1 MERREGEIVGAA
13 CVRPSSVQIKAEKKQ
28 GNSETENKCIKKKK
42 NMKCD
47 IVLAGVGGQGI
58 LSIATVL
65 GLAAVENNLYLK
77 QAETHGM
84 SQRGGAV
91 QSYLRL
97 SDKPI
102 FSDLIPSGEA
112 QLILSV
118 EPLESL
124 RYLNF
129 LSAEGYVIT
138 NTTPFINIT
147 DYPEPEDVMKSL
159 EKLPRVVAIDA
170 EEVAKHAGNIKSSNM
185 VMLGAAS
192 PFIDLPLNSLE
203 QAIRDIFNRKGQEIV
218 DINLKAFHAGRAFSE
233 EKINRLK

>member
-1 MERREGEIVGAA
+1 
-13 CVRPSSVQIKAEKKQ
+13 
-28 GNSETENKCIKKKK
+28 
-42 NMKCD
+42 MKCD

-65 GLAAVENNLYLK
+65 GFAAVEKNLYLK

-97 SDKPI
+97 SDQTI
-102 FSDLIPSGEA
+102 YSDLIPSGQA

-124 RYLNF
+124 RYLSF
-129 LSAEGYVIT
+129 LAPDGYVIT
-138 NTTPFINIT
+138 NTTPFINIP
-147 DYPEPEDVMKSL
+147 DYPDPEMVLKTIH
-159 EKLPRVVAIDA
+159 KLPRYVAIDA
-170 EEVAKHAGNIKSSNM
+170 ERVAKDEGNVKASNM

-192 PFIDLPLNSLE
+192 PFIELPLSSLE
-203 QAIRDIFNRKGQEIV
+203 QGIREIFARKGADIV
-218 DINLKAFHAGRAFSE
+218 ELNLRAFHAGRAFSE
-233 EKINRLK
+233 QQLKEIL

>member
-1 MERREGEIVGAA
+1 
-13 CVRPSSVQIKAEKKQ
+13 
-28 GNSETENKCIKKKK
+28 
-42 NMKCD
+42 MKCD

-65 GLAAVENNLYLK
+65 GLAAIENNLYLK

-97 SDKPI
+97 SDQPI
-102 FSDLIPSGEA
+102 HSDLIPSGEA

-124 RYLNF
+124 RYLSF
-129 LSAEGYVIT
+129 LSEEGYVIT
-138 NTTPFINIT
+138 NTTPYVNIP
-147 DYPEPEDVMKSL
+147 DYPDVEGVLKTIVSL
-159 EKLPRVVAIDA
+159 PHQVAIDA
-170 EEVAKHAGNIKSSNM
+170 ELVAKESGNAKSSNM

-192 PFIDLPLNSLE
+192 PFIDLPLESLE
-203 QAIRDIFNRKGQEIV
+203 AAIRSIFARKGEEMV
-218 DINLKAFHAGRAFSE
+218 AVNLKAFHAGRSFAE
-233 EKINRLK
+233 QTLNH

>member
-1 MERREGEIVGAA
+1 
-13 CVRPSSVQIKAEKKQ
+13 
-28 GNSETENKCIKKKK
+28 
-42 NMKCD
+42 MKCD

-65 GLAAVENNLYLK
+65 GLAAIENNLYLK

-97 SDKPI
+97 SDQPI
-102 FSDLIPSGEA
+102 HSDLIPSGEA

-124 RYLNF
+124 RYLSF
-129 LSAEGYVIT
+129 LSEEGYVIT
-138 NTTPFINIT
+138 NTTPYVNIP
-147 DYPEPEDVMKSL
+147 DYPDVEGVLKTIASL
-159 EKLPRVVAIDA
+159 PHQVAIDA
-170 EEVAKHAGNIKSSNM
+170 EFVAKESGNAKSSNM

-192 PFIDLPLNSLE
+192 PFIDLPLESLE
-203 QAIRDIFNRKGQEIV
+203 AAIRSIFARKGEEMV
-218 DINLKAFHAGRAFSE
+218 AVNLKAFHAGRSFAE
-233 EKINRLK
+233 QTLNQ